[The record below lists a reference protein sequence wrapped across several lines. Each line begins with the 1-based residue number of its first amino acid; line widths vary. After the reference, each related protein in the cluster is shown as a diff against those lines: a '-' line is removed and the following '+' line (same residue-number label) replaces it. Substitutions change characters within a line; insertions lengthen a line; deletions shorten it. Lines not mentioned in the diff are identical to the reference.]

1 MSLKSSAQS
10 VNQKHLL
17 TEDLTIIQNPFLDY
31 FLISFRS
38 GFSYFR
44 RVGCSVQLFVRFY
57 NTVCTKI
64 GQGRITE
71 NYLTRLRFME
81 SLIKGYLLLTE
92 KGNYIK
98 KEKKKKIW
106 TVMFGQEL
114 LSWPW
119 NSIVLTY
126 NSPPLSF
133 LLAYTLCLHI
143 MLMHHLFISK
153 ACPRQSS

>member
-44 RVGCSVQLFVRFY
+44 RVGCSVQLFVKFY

-98 KEKKKKIW
+98 KEKKKKNLNCDVRPRV
-106 TVMFGQEL
+106 TEL
-114 LSWPW
+114 TLEQYCT
-119 NSIVLTY
+119 NIQF
-126 NSPPLSF
+126 SPIEFSAGL
-133 LLAYTLCLHI
+133 YTLSAYNVNAS
-143 MLMHHLFISK
+143 FIYI
-153 ACPRQSS
+153 QSLP

>member
-17 TEDLTIIQNPFLDY
+17 TENLTTIQNPFLDY

-38 GFSYFR
+38 GLSHFR
-44 RVGCSVQLFVRFY
+44 RVGCFVQLFVRFY
-57 NTVCTKI
+57 NTGCTKV
-64 GQGRITE
+64 GRGRITE

-98 KEKKKKIW
+98 KEKKIW
-106 TVMFGQEL
+106 TVMFGQGL

-119 NSIVLTY
+119 NSIVHTQF
-126 NSPPLSF
+126 SPTEFS
-133 LLAYTLCLHI
+133 AGIYTLSAYNVNAS
-143 MLMHHLFISK
+143 FIYIKSL
-153 ACPRQSS
+153 P